1 MATASSSLTPPPGID
16 DQDSQSPTSPAAV
29 SPAPPEPA
37 QGMQGGTQMVIGVVQ
52 GLRAIAKAFP
62 ATAPDI
68 AQINDLMRGVMSK
81 MMASQQTG
89 EPAAPPQGGQ

>member
-1 MATASSSLTPPPGID
+1 MATASSALTPPPGMD
-16 DQDSQSPTSPAAV
+16 DQSQQNPTSPAAA

-37 QGMQGGTQMVIGVVQ
+37 QGMQAGTQMVIGVVS

-68 AQINDLMRGVMSK
+68 AQINDLMRQVMAK
-81 MMASQQTG
+81 MMSSQQTG
-89 EPAAPPQGGQ
+89 EPAAPPQGG